1 MSSKGKILVTGGT
14 GFIGSHTVV
23 QLIESGY
30 EVLVIDDLSNS
41 HLEVIDAIRKITGV
55 SPVFESFDLC
65 NRELTSRFFMQHQPD
80 AVIHFAA
87 KKLVGES
94 VQEPLKY
101 YTVNLTSLIN
111 VVEASLANG
120 CHKLVFSSSCTV
132 YGQPDTNPVS
142 ESAPLKKAESPYGNT
157 KRICEDILSDVVQV
171 RPYAVVSLRYFNPV
185 GAHESALIGE
195 YPLGAPSN
203 LMPVLTQ
210 TAIGKRDSFQIF
222 GNDYNTPDG
231 TCIRDYIHVVDL
243 ANAHVAA
250 IEKLNGAEMMNQI
263 NFYNIGTGNG
273 VSVKDMVETFEN
285 VNQLK
290 LNYRYASRRP
300 GDVEQVW
307 AENAKAT
314 SELGWHARFGL
325 KDMVRSAW
333 NWELNLSK
341 MQNKEVRP

>member
-1 MSSKGKILVTGGT
+1 MTSKGKILVTGGA

-30 EVLVIDDLSNS
+30 EVLIIDDLSNS
-41 HLEVIDAIRKITGV
+41 HPEVIDAIRKITGV

>member
-1 MSSKGKILVTGGT
+1 MTSKGKILVTGGA

-30 EVLVIDDLSNS
+30 EVLIIDDLSNS
-41 HLEVIDAIRKITGV
+41 HPEVMDAIRKITGV

-65 NRELTSRFFMQHQPD
+65 NRELTSHFFKQHKPD

-101 YTVNLTSLIN
+101 YTVNLSSLIN

-250 IEKLNGAEMMNQI
+250 IEKLNRAEMMNQI

-307 AENAKAT
+307 AENAKAI

-325 KDMVRSAW
+325 EDMVRSAW